1 MAIERNDI
9 TDPAFEV
16 EIFNFLVEFGFSP
29 ERSGDVINL
38 SGVGVGS
45 GDNSANININLV
57 EMDGHRILEI
67 TSLLKASGVSF
78 EKATLIAAQ
87 GNLSCLIAK
96 FVPVEQIEKGT
107 HLVRAGFV
115 LYADHLSGQEL
126 KSILYLFIKLLRIVM
141 VMERELQMY
150 PSTMWTETR

>member
-1 MAIERNDI
+1 VAIERNDI

-29 ERSGDVINL
+29 ERNGDVIHL

-67 TSLLKASGVSF
+67 TSQLKASGVSF

-126 KSILYLFIKLLRIVM
+126 KSILYLFIKEVDAIDNYLIDMLIH
-141 VMERELQMY
+141 
-150 PSTMWTETR
+150 

>member
-1 MAIERNDI
+1 VAIERNDI

-29 ERSGDVINL
+29 ERNGDVIHL

-67 TSLLKASGVSF
+67 TSLLKAPGVSF
-78 EKATLIAAQ
+78 EKATLIV
-87 GNLSCLIAK
+87 S
-96 FVPVEQIEKGT
+96 
-107 HLVRAGFV
+107 
-115 LYADHLSGQEL
+115 
-126 KSILYLFIKLLRIVM
+126 
-141 VMERELQMY
+141 
-150 PSTMWTETR
+150 

>member
-1 MAIERNDI
+1 VAIERNDI
-9 TDPAFEV
+9 SDPAFEA
-16 EIFNFLVEFGFSP
+16 EIFNLLVDFGFSP
-29 ERSGDVINL
+29 ERKGDVIHL

-45 GDNSANININLV
+45 GDSSANISMNLV

-67 TSLLKASGVSF
+67 SSYLTAPCVSF
-78 EKATLIAAQ
+78 DKATLISAQ

-126 KSILYLFIKLLRIVM
+126 KSILYLFIKEVDAIDNYLVDMLIH
-141 VMERELQMY
+141 
-150 PSTMWTETR
+150 

>member
-16 EIFNFLVEFGFSP
+16 EIFNSLVEFGFSP
-29 ERSGDVINL
+29 ERNGDVIHL

-67 TSLLKASGVSF
+67 TSLLKAPGVSF

-96 FVPVEQIEKGT
+96 FVPVEQVEKGT
-107 HLVRAGFV
+107 HFVRAGFA

-126 KSILYLFIKLLRIVM
+126 KSILYLFIKEVDAIDNHLIDMLIH
-141 VMERELQMY
+141 
-150 PSTMWTETR
+150 

>member
-1 MAIERNDI
+1 VAIERNDI
-9 TDPAFEV
+9 TDPAFEA
-16 EIFNFLVEFGFSP
+16 EIFNFLIEFGFAP
-29 ERSGDVINL
+29 KRTGDVIHL

-45 GDNSANININLV
+45 GDNSADININLV

-67 TSLLKASGVSF
+67 TSYLKAPGVSF
-78 EKATLIAAQ
+78 EKATIIAAQ

-96 FVPVEQIEKGT
+96 FVPVEQIENGT

-126 KSILYLFIKLLRIVM
+126 KSILYLFIKEVDAIDNYLVDLLM
-141 VMERELQMY
+141 H
-150 PSTMWTETR
+150 

>member
-126 KSILYLFIKLLRIVM
+126 KSILYLFIKEVDAIDNYLIDMLIH
-141 VMERELQMY
+141 
-150 PSTMWTETR
+150 

>member
-1 MAIERNDI
+1 VAIERNDI

-29 ERSGDVINL
+29 ERNGDVIHL

-67 TSLLKASGVSF
+67 TSLLKAPGVSF

-96 FVPVEQIEKGT
+96 FVPVEQVEKGT

-126 KSILYLFIKLLRIVM
+126 KSILYLFIKEVDAIDNYLVDLL
-141 VMERELQMY
+141 
-150 PSTMWTETR
+150 TH

>member
-1 MAIERNDI
+1 VAIERNDI

-16 EIFNFLVEFGFSP
+16 EIFDHLVEFGFSP
-29 ERSGDVINL
+29 ERNGDVIHL

-45 GDNSANININLV
+45 GDNSANIKINLV

-67 TSLLKASGVSF
+67 TSQLKAPGVSF

-96 FVPVEQIEKGT
+96 FVPVEQVEKGT

-115 LYADHLSGQEL
+115 LYADHLSGKEL
-126 KSILYLFIKLLRIVM
+126 KSILYLFIKEVDAIDNYLIDMLVN
-141 VMERELQMY
+141 
-150 PSTMWTETR
+150 

>member
-1 MAIERNDI
+1 VAIERNDI
-9 TDPAFEV
+9 SDPVFEA

-29 ERSGDVINL
+29 ERRGDVIHL

-45 GDNSANININLV
+45 GDSSTNININLV

-67 TSLLKASGVSF
+67 NSFLTAPGVSF
-78 EKATLIAAQ
+78 EKATIISAQ

-115 LYADHLSGQEL
+115 LYADHLSGEEL
-126 KSILYLFIKLLRIVM
+126 KSILYLFIKEVDAIDNYLVDMLIH
-141 VMERELQMY
+141 
-150 PSTMWTETR
+150 

>member
-1 MAIERNDI
+1 VAIERNDI

-29 ERSGDVINL
+29 ERNGDVIHL

-67 TSLLKASGVSF
+67 TSLLKVPGVSF

-96 FVPVEQIEKGT
+96 FVPVEQVEKGT
-107 HLVRAGFV
+107 HFVRAGFA

-126 KSILYLFIKLLRIVM
+126 KSILYLFIKEVDAIDNYLIDMLIH
-141 VMERELQMY
+141 
-150 PSTMWTETR
+150 